1 MSYSSTSEKIYLTFS
16 LKNCE
21 QNTFYKILAL
31 VEDSQSKYKENLET
45 EEKQCFQNNSLII
58 FFQKMVCNFFFERN
72 QTVKIQIIKKRNNDK
87 GIIDRMTVLSSLI
100 SSPNSIYERKINKEE
115 NSEIL
120 CIKLD
125 KAQQNLNFY
134 ENNNSLFDYFKSGLK
149 LSCFIS
155 LDFSNIKLSPSLIDT
170 KSNYV
175 KLLKNI
181 SIIFSNYTENH
192 LFYTYGFGANFLSDK
207 EIFNINLK
215 KSDSKIN
222 TINEVLKYF
231 KLCLKSKFIKGEKF
245 INLSPLIKK
254 ITKEIYK
261 LKETN
266 HYNTA
271 FIIIRGLI
279 DQNDVTKT
287 IDAIIES
294 SLLPL
299 TIFVIGVGKND
310 YSQMNNIFSSN
321 NKLSSTGIEKKRN
334 NAFFI
339 SLIKDFSNNTEK
351 LISWCGEE
359 LSKQIT
365 NYYDSIKTTPKDVY
379 GENFDNI
386 KNSFNLYYSSINVSY
401 LKNKNPYNPYNIKEE
416 NIDIYK
422 NEENPCDKI
431 INNNDDNNSILQ
443 KEPYNYINKKPIMY
457 DISFGN
463 DNSDSGSKNISKSN
477 NNINSNTNSIINN
490 NSKNKKVEEDGES
503 MYTPNPVDELS
514 IYPKISSNPYCG
526 QNEIKEENKPEE
538 QKLKRNNSPE
548 KKYNIPASIVISNLD
563 KNYNPYVE
571 DKKNNINENLEQ
583 SNNYKNNNP
592 YVDDT
597 KKQISEDIEQS
608 NNDDNYNYFNN
619 YNYNPFFEDNK
630 KQINKNYEQSINYNN
645 NYNPYLEDNRQ
656 KMNQNNEQNNN
667 IIEKRKINKI
677 SNASELN
684 STKNSENVKSSN
696 FFLFNNYSID
706 KSNMK

>member
-261 LKETN
+261 LKEIN

-416 NIDIYK
+416 NI
-422 NEENPCDKI
+422 
-431 INNNDDNNSILQ
+431 
-443 KEPYNYINKKPIMY
+443 
-457 DISFGN
+457 
-463 DNSDSGSKNISKSN
+463 
-477 NNINSNTNSIINN
+477 
-490 NSKNKKVEEDGES
+490 
-503 MYTPNPVDELS
+503 
-514 IYPKISSNPYCG
+514 
-526 QNEIKEENKPEE
+526 
-538 QKLKRNNSPE
+538 
-548 KKYNIPASIVISNLD
+548 
-563 KNYNPYVE
+563 
-571 DKKNNINENLEQ
+571 
-583 SNNYKNNNP
+583 
-592 YVDDT
+592 
-597 KKQISEDIEQS
+597 
-608 NNDDNYNYFNN
+608 
-619 YNYNPFFEDNK
+619 
-630 KQINKNYEQSINYNN
+630 
-645 NYNPYLEDNRQ
+645 
-656 KMNQNNEQNNN
+656 
-667 IIEKRKINKI
+667 
-677 SNASELN
+677 
-684 STKNSENVKSSN
+684 
-696 FFLFNNYSID
+696 
-706 KSNMK
+706 